1 LVGANIQAIH
11 YTKIMIRT
19 PHLRLILLFV
29 FIQIHSF
36 AQDRGWTKI
45 EKDCKCPEFDKSKYF
60 SELKDISESANEIEI
75 RLVQHSMINSQYS
88 MISFNNGKYDAVYY
102 VTKLNTFH
110 TIEELKKLKNKS
122 PYYRYTINN
131 KDLKPIMDELIK
143 DSVFSWVDP
152 GVINYN
158 ITDLGI
164 MIMYYKYGN
173 TSGSYKFQPPY
184 ALLSVQPNS
193 NALKR
198 LSRLTNQIYYMTDS
212 VRLLFRNQKPIK

>member
-1 LVGANIQAIH
+1 LVGANIQAIN
-11 YTKIMIRT
+11 YIRNMIRT
-19 PHLRLILLFV
+19 SQIRLILLFV
-29 FIQIHSF
+29 FIQIQSF
-36 AQDRGWTKI
+36 AQDRGLKKI

-60 SELKDISESANEIEI
+60 SKLKDISKSTNEIEI
-75 RLVQHSMINSQYS
+75 RLLQHSMINSQYS

-102 VTKLNTFH
+102 VTKLH
-110 TIEELKKLKNKS
+110 PVPTIRSVKKIKNKS
-122 PYYRYTINN
+122 PYYRYKINN

-152 GVINYN
+152 GVINNN

-212 VRLLFRNQKPIK
+212 VRLLFRNQKPIE